1 MSKIIDMIRR
11 GRDLG
16 PVTKLLARKGA
27 RVEQEFLEETGPSP
41 EQINPRELER
51 YAAAVH
57 TMAVI
62 LAREAR
68 ELHDLVLRYIHGD
81 PRNPGDRVRQS
92 RPTGDKYPP
101 PEAPGKAPPTGGG
114 E

>member
-16 PVTKLLARKGA
+16 PVAKLLARKGA